1 MFKTNSSTG
10 RIFWKASET
19 KLTLENIVLE
29 IQVNRLNC
37 GVTIDEVDFNSDPLN
52 PEIKQLIEVHTGAM
66 TSALPDKQ
74 YIKAFLQAILQK
86 LVRKHMNCAQRI

>member
-1 MFKTNSSTG
+1 M
-10 RIFWKASET
+10 FWKASGT

-37 GVTIDEVDFNSDPLN
+37 GVTIEEVDFNSDSLN
-52 PEIKQLIEVHTGAM
+52 PEIKQLIEAQAGAM
-66 TSALPDKQ
+66 TSAVSDKQ
-74 YIKAFLQAILQK
+74 YIKTFLQAILQN